1 MIISR
6 FFNDKKTET
15 KFYLGII
22 LKQKGGAV
30 WILEKK
36 ETVLTLKIKKKFFYT
51 NGFENIIEDV
61 DYVLTA
67 IEQEKVPVVKDIK
80 KTIFCLSSFF
90 VDEEGKIKKI
100 YLAKLKELVKKLEL
114 EALGYLEISAAIIEQ
129 LEKKEGLLLSF
140 IFLEINQTSFRFIV
154 RKTGKTIF
162 IQDFAKTDN
171 FLLDFYEALS
181 KVKDYSPLPIRIIIW
196 DEEDLNQ
203 ERDILTNHS
212 FKEDY
217 FIQPPRIETLYEQD
231 IEKML
236 VDSLNQ
242 HLVFNYP
249 VDQEKNEVTEKK
261 EVMGFLIGEDIQ
273 LIKDENQISQNKN
286 LGKKLGD
293 FQLKNLLHQFLKVF
307 NQFKLVGGKLLSI
320 LLIKKLKIPSLLA
333 FFIFLIF
340 GSFIIDEYFFHYA
353 RITIYLPVKKVED
366 QVKIE
371 TSFDNLKQIKTVLK
385 TEATIKASGEKTTG
399 EKARGEVNLYNYT
412 FLEKDFNAGT
422 LLEAN
427 GLKFVLESDVKVA
440 SASQIGEMRQPGK
453 SKASVVATFIGEEG
467 NLKKGTIFKIDDL
480 SIDNFFAKNDNDFSG
495 GSHRKIKFFDLEDK
509 EKLDKITVQS
519 IEKKA
524 DLYLKDKKNNNFFIE
539 PLKVIEIKNK
549 SYSKEVGE
557 EADTVSEKAEAHI
570 SYYFLPK
577 NDLEKKL
584 TSILKTKLPNGYYL
598 SQEKVKYQLIKVE
611 KDTNTIKLIFNCV
624 GDGIKKIDQMK
635 ITKELVFVNENDIKK
650 ILHEQYQINK
660 INYENK
666 KRIPLFK
673 SRLPIFEKNIKLLE
687 RSL

>member
-1 MIISR
+1 MILSR

-22 LKQKGGAV
+22 LKQKGGVV

-36 ETVLTLKIKKKFFYT
+36 ETVLTLKIKKKFFYS
-51 NGFENIIEDV
+51 NGFENIIEDI

-67 IEQEKVPVVKDIK
+67 IEQEKVSVVKDIK

-162 IQDFAKTDN
+162 ERDFVKTDN

-196 DEEDLNQ
+196 DEEELNQ
-203 ERDILTNHS
+203 ERNILTNHS

-217 FIQPPRIETLYEQD
+217 FIQPPRIETFYEQD
-231 IEKML
+231 IEKIM

-273 LIKDENQISQNKN
+273 LIKDEKKIPQNKN
-286 LGKKLGD
+286 LEKKLSD
-293 FQLKNLLHQFLKVF
+293 FQLKNLFYQFLFVF
-307 NQFKLVGGKLLSI
+307 NQFKLVGNKLLSI
-320 LLIKKLKIPSLLA
+320 LFIKKIKIPSLIALV
-333 FFIFLIF
+333 IFLIC
-340 GSFIIDEYFFHYA
+340 GSFIIDEYFFHKA
-353 RITIYLPVKKVED
+353 QITLYLPVKRVED
-366 QVKIE
+366 QIKIE
-371 TSFDNLKQIKTVLK
+371 TSFNNLKQIKTVLK
-385 TEATIKASGEKTTG
+385 TEAAIKASGEKTTG

-422 LLEAN
+422 SLEAN

-453 SKASVVATFIGEEG
+453 SKASVLATFIGEEG

-509 EKLDKITVQS
+509 EKLDKITIQS

-524 DLYLKDKKNNNFFIE
+524 DLYLSDKKNNNFFIE

-557 EADTVSEKAEAHI
+557 EADTVSEKAEANI

-584 TSILKTKLPNGYYL
+584 TSILKAKLPNGYYL
-598 SQEKVKYQLIKVE
+598 SQEKVRYQLVKVE
-611 KDTNTIKLIFNCV
+611 KDTTKINLIFNCV
-624 GDGIKKIDQMK
+624 GDGIKKIDRMK
-635 ITKELVFVNENDIKK
+635 IAKDLAFANENDLKK
-650 ILHEQYQINK
+650 ILQERYQINK

-666 KRIPLFK
+666 KKIPLFK
-673 SRLPIFEKNIKLLE
+673 SRLPIFVKNIKLLE